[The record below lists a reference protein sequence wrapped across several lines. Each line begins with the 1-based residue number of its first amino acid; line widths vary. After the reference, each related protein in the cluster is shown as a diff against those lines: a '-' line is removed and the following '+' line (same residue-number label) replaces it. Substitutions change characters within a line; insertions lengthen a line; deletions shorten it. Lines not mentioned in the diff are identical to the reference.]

1 MTSSLKRI
9 VVSIN
14 PNASFG
20 RGFAVGPAV
29 VTTLRGLGHEVTSL
43 IEPDFA
49 QLLEATR
56 TALDDKPDA
65 LVVVGGD
72 GMVNLG
78 VTVLQGTGIPLGIVP
93 SGTGNDLA
101 RGLGIPVGNTEAA
114 IEALVG
120 SLHRAPRV
128 IDAAGVRF
136 GPGLIQTQA
145 QTKAQTRAQTK
156 AQTKAQARAQTKA
169 PTQSQADGVAPTE
182 PPGTGSAR
190 FACILSAGFDAL
202 VTERANTMRYPR
214 GRSRYTIALLIEL
227 LRLRPI
233 EYTLTLDGVVHRER
247 ALLVAVANNAMFG
260 GGMKVA
266 PNALLDD
273 GLFDVVLVRPLGR
286 LAFLRIYPRVFA
298 GTHLTDSRVVVHRAA
313 SVRIEAEGVVAY
325 ADGERIAPLP
335 VNIDMDAGSLQVLA

>member
-1 MTSSLKRI
+1 MTSSSKRI
-9 VVSIN
+9 VVAIN

-20 RGFAVGPAV
+20 RGREVGPAV

-49 QLLEATR
+49 QLLDAARAAVRE
-56 TALDDKPDA
+56 KPDA

-78 VTVLQGTGIPLGIVP
+78 VLALEGSRVPLGLVP
-93 SGTGNDLA
+93 SGTGNDMA
-101 RGLGIPVGNTEAA
+101 RGLGIPVGDTEAA
-114 IEALVG
+114 IEHLVAALQ
-120 SLHRAPRV
+120 RPARV
-128 IDAAGVRF
+128 IDAGGIGF
-136 GPGLIQTQA
+136 
-145 QTKAQTRAQTK
+145 
-156 AQTKAQARAQTKA
+156 
-169 PTQSQADGVAPTE
+169 ADGR
-182 PPGTGSAR
+182 SR

-202 VTERANTMRYPR
+202 VNERANRMTRPR

-227 LRLRPI
+227 AKLRPI
-233 EYTLTLDGVVHRER
+233 SYTLTLDGVVHHER
-247 ALLVAVANNAMFG
+247 ALLVAVANNLSFG

-266 PNALLDD
+266 PDAQLDD

-298 GTHLTDSRVVVHRAA
+298 GTHVTDPRVVVHRAA
-313 SVRIEAEGVVAY
+313 SVRVEAEGVVAY

-335 VNIDMDAGSLQVLA
+335 VDITMDAGGLCVVA

>member
-1 MTSSLKRI
+1 MTSSSKRI
-9 VVSIN
+9 VVAIN

-20 RGFAVGPAV
+20 RGREVGPAV
-29 VTTLRGLGHEVTSL
+29 VTSLRGLGHDVTSL

-49 QLLEATR
+49 QLLDATR
-56 TALDDKPDA
+56 EAVRSKPDA

-72 GMVNLG
+72 GMINLG
-78 VTVLQGTGIPLGIVP
+78 VLALEGSRVPLGLVP
-93 SGTGNDLA
+93 SGTGNDMA
-101 RGLGIPVGNTEAA
+101 RGLSIPIGDTEAA
-114 IEALVG
+114 IEALADA
-120 SLHRAPRV
+120 LQRPPRV
-128 IDAAGVRF
+128 IDAGAIGFAEGR
-136 GPGLIQTQA
+136 
-145 QTKAQTRAQTK
+145 
-156 AQTKAQARAQTKA
+156 
-169 PTQSQADGVAPTE
+169 
-182 PPGTGSAR
+182 AR

-202 VTERANTMRYPR
+202 VNERANRMRRPR

-227 LRLRPI
+227 AKLRPI

-247 ALLVAVANNAMFG
+247 ALLVAVANNLSFG

-266 PNALLDD
+266 PDAQLDD

-298 GTHLTDSRVVVHRAA
+298 GTHITDPRVVVHRAA

-335 VNIDMDAGSLQVLA
+335 VDIEMDAGALRVLA

>member
-1 MTSSLKRI
+1 MASSSKRI
-9 VVSIN
+9 AVAIN

-20 RGFAVGPAV
+20 RGREVGPAV

-49 QLLEATR
+49 QLLDATR
-56 TALDDKPDA
+56 AAVAEKPDA

-72 GMVNLG
+72 GMINLG
-78 VTVLQGTGIPLGIVP
+78 VQALEGSRVPLGLVP
-93 SGTGNDLA
+93 SGTGNDMA
-101 RGLGIPVGNTEAA
+101 RGLGIPIGDTESA
-114 IEALVG
+114 IEALAAA
-120 SLHRAPRV
+120 LQRPART
-128 IDAAGVRF
+128 IDAGAIGFAG
-136 GPGLIQTQA
+136 
-145 QTKAQTRAQTK
+145 
-156 AQTKAQARAQTKA
+156 
-169 PTQSQADGVAPTE
+169 
-182 PPGTGSAR
+182 GSSR

-202 VTERANTMRYPR
+202 VNERANRMTRPR
-214 GRSRYTIALLIEL
+214 GRSRYTIALLVEL
-227 LRLRPI
+227 AKLRPI

-247 ALLVAVANNAMFG
+247 ALLVAVANNLSFG

-266 PNALLDD
+266 PDARLDD

-298 GTHLTDSRVVVHRAA
+298 GTHVTDPRVVVHRAA

-335 VNIDMDAGSLQVLA
+335 VDIAMDAGGLRVLA

>member
-1 MTSSLKRI
+1 MTPTLKRI

-20 RGFAVGPAV
+20 RGRAVGPAV

-56 TALDDKPDA
+56 AALDGKPDA

-78 VTVLQGTGIPLGIVP
+78 VTALQGTGIPLGIVP
-93 SGTGNDLA
+93 SGTGNDMA
-101 RGLGIPVGNTEAA
+101 RGLGIPVGDTEAA
-114 IEALVG
+114 VETLVA

-128 IDAAGVRF
+128 IDAAVVRF
-136 GPGLIQTQA
+136 GPGL
-145 QTKAQTRAQTK
+145 AQTRAQTRT
-156 AQTKAQARAQTKA
+156 QTEAQAQAQA
-169 PTQSQADGVAPTE
+169 HAVAPTD

-202 VTERANTMRYPR
+202 VTERANTMRHPR

-335 VNIDMDAGSLQVLA
+335 VDIDMDAGSLRVLA

>member
-1 MTSSLKRI
+1 MTSSSKRI
-9 VVSIN
+9 VVAIN

-20 RGFAVGPAV
+20 RGREVGPAV

-56 TALDDKPDA
+56 AAVREKPDA

-72 GMVNLG
+72 GMINLG
-78 VTVLQGTGIPLGIVP
+78 VQALDGSRVPLGLVP
-93 SGTGNDLA
+93 SGTGNDMA
-101 RGLGIPVGNTEAA
+101 RGLGIPIGDTEAA
-114 IEALVG
+114 IEHLAAALQ
-120 SLHRAPRV
+120 RPPRV
-128 IDAAGVRF
+128 IDAGALAFAGGR
-136 GPGLIQTQA
+136 
-145 QTKAQTRAQTK
+145 
-156 AQTKAQARAQTKA
+156 
-169 PTQSQADGVAPTE
+169 S
-182 PPGTGSAR
+182 R

-202 VTERANTMRYPR
+202 VNERANRMTRPR
-214 GRSRYTIALLIEL
+214 GRSRYTIALLVEL
-227 LRLRPI
+227 AKLRPI

-247 ALLVAVANNAMFG
+247 ALLVAVANNLSFG

-266 PNALLDD
+266 PDARLDD

-298 GTHLTDSRVVVHRAA
+298 GTHISDPRVIVHRAA
-313 SVRIEAEGVVAY
+313 SVRVEAEGVVAY

-335 VNIDMDAGSLQVLA
+335 VDIEMDAGSLRVLA